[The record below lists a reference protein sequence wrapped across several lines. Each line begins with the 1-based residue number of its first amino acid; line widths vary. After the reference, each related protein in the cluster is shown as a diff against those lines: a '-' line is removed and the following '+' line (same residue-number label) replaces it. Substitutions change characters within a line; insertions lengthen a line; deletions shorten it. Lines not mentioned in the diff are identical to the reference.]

1 MQVEQQQN
9 KSWRRRKEK
18 KQHLTNPLKSTII
31 KPVCKH
37 FRSFLLFLLL
47 LLAPPPPPAPP
58 SSSHPPAVES
68 CCSTSCSCSCSSSER
83 YNTKTGEKVDIYF
96 SMSPLPLTHPDQFS
110 CMESKANSAVP
121 LLYPFVF
128 PTTPTAP
135 VRREDDDDEEQLATP
150 SLLSSA
156 TLKEV
161 QNWCVQG
168 AV

>member
-1 MQVEQQQN
+1 MQDEQQQN
-9 KSWRRRKEK
+9 KRWRRRKEK

-31 KPVCKH
+31 KPVSKH
-37 FRSFLLFLLL
+37 FRSFSLFLLL
-47 LLAPPPPPAPP
+47 LLAPPPPPP
-58 SSSHPPAVES
+58 SHPPAVES
-68 CCSTSCSCSCSSSER
+68 CSSTSCSCSCSSSER